1 MDPYKLKLYKA
12 VARASGEGAHVQ
24 DGAALG
30 GFTCGNRE
38 QPGCLTV
45 DGSVRLHSC
54 ERGTL
59 CQRLESSPVVWITP
73 IITRGAGGQE
83 VMESGAGGGAG
94 DLEQVQEVEIFD
106 SSTALEFAKIC
117 SQKIADRQT
126 REKVLALVSKVVT
139 SGKHTLLLDSQNPQ
153 RALENMSLGDFVAV
167 IIDMADRSTSAKDAK
182 AKTSDLLKNGRL
194 LGGLPREIV
203 SFRLLRLEFLTRFFR
218 TSHIPVILPT
228 KSSVVLS
235 KP

>member
-1 MDPYKLKLYKA
+1 MDPYKLKLYRG
-12 VARASGEGAHVQ
+12 VARASGEGGYVQ

-73 IITRGAGGQE
+73 IITRGLGGQE
-83 VMESGAGGGAG
+83 VVEMGAGGGGG
-94 DLEQVQEVEIFD
+94 DLEQVQEVEILD

-117 SQKIADRQT
+117 SQKIVDRQV
-126 REKVLALVSKVVT
+126 REKVLALVSEAVT
-139 SGKHTLLLDSQNPQ
+139 SEKHTLLLDGLDLQ
-153 RALENMSLGDFVAV
+153 RALENMPLGDFVGL
-167 IIDMADRSTSAKDAK
+167 IIDMVQRSMSMKDAK
-182 AKTSDLLKNGRL
+182 AKVSNSPKDGKLFE
-194 LGGLPREIV
+194 GLPREIV
-203 SFRLLRLEFLTRFFR
+203 SYHLLRLWFLTDVFR
-218 TSHIPVILPT
+218 TSHILVILLT
-228 KSSVVLS
+228 KSSAILFKS
-235 KP
+235 